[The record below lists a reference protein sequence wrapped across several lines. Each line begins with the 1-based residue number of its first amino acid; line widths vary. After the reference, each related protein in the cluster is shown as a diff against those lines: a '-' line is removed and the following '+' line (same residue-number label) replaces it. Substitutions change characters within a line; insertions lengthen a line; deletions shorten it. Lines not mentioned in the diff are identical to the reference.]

1 MSDTVLIIDDDANL
15 LSAMKRQLRGRF
27 AVTTAQSGEEAL
39 GLLGAGEAPAV
50 VLCDMRMGGMNG
62 VETLRKV
69 RDLAPDTVRM
79 MLTGNADTQTAIDA
93 INEGNIFRF
102 FSKPCTPQVLE
113 AGLEAAVAQYRLVTA
128 ERDLLEKT
136 LSGSIRVLMDMLAL
150 TYPRGYA
157 RAARLR
163 GWVRKMTRDN
173 NMPHRWQLDIA
184 SMLAP
189 LGLVALPEA
198 VLAKLHRREPL
209 SDEERAMVERSPE
222 AARNVINHIP
232 RLQGVAEIVYLQ
244 NRGFDGSG
252 FPPEGP
258 SGVDIPFD
266 SRLLRILNDLGDV
279 VGDSVPLAG
288 HFAELEANAR
298 WYDGALLRKVR
309 LCLEAPAGKGIKP
322 AFRKLS
328 TDTLIAGMVVSDD
341 VVGEGGRL
349 LLAALTP
356 VSEAHIERLRNLAR
370 LRVIADAIPII
381 VDERGQPKVG

>member
-1 MSDTVLIIDDDANL
+1 
-15 LSAMKRQLRGRF
+15 
-27 AVTTAQSGEEAL
+27 
-39 GLLGAGEAPAV
+39 
-50 VLCDMRMGGMNG
+50 
-62 VETLRKV
+62 
-69 RDLAPDTVRM
+69 
-79 MLTGNADTQTAIDA
+79 
-93 INEGNIFRF
+93 
-102 FSKPCTPQVLE
+102 
-113 AGLEAAVAQYRLVTA
+113 
-128 ERDLLEKT
+128 
-136 LSGSIRVLMDMLAL
+136 
-150 TYPRGYA
+150 
-157 RAARLR
+157 
-163 GWVRKMTRDN
+163 
-173 NMPHRWQLDIA
+173 
-184 SMLAP
+184 
-189 LGLVALPEA
+189 
-198 VLAKLHRREPL
+198 
-209 SDEERAMVERSPE
+209 MVERSPE